1 MNMKIAINGFGRIGR
16 MVFRAAYEQG
26 FEGLDI
32 VAVNDLTDTKTLAHL
47 LKYDSIHGRFKGEVS
62 HDDEAIYINGKK
74 ILVLSEK
81 DPAQLPWK
89 KLGVEVVAEC
99 TGLFRKREDASK
111 HLQAGAR
118 KVLISAPAKDPDFN
132 IVLGVN
138 EHEYN
143 KKKHHIIS
151 NASCT
156 TNCLAPVVKVLN
168 DNFGVEKGYMT
179 TVHAFTAD
187 QNVQDAPHKKDLRR
201 ARAASENIV
210 PTTTGAAKAVTKV
223 IPELDGKLDG
233 MAMRVPVSDGSI
245 TDFVATLK
253 KETSPEEINE
263 LFKNV
268 AGHHLK
274 GILEYT
280 EDPIVSKDIVG
291 NKHSAIFDSDSTRVN
306 GNMVKIIAWYDN
318 EMGYSH
324 RMVDVLRKL

>member
-1 MNMKIAINGFGRIGR
+1 MKIAINGFGRIGR

-47 LKYDSIHGRFKGEVS
+47 LKYDSVHGRFKGDVS
-62 HDDEAIYINGKK
+62 HDDKAIYVNGKK
-74 ILVLSEK
+74 ISVLSEK
-81 DPAQLPWK
+81 DPINLPWK
-89 KLGVEVVAEC
+89 KMGVEVVAEC

-138 EHEYN
+138 EHEYDKN
-143 KKKHHIIS
+143 KHHIIS

-187 QNVQDAPHKKDLRR
+187 QRTHDAPHKKDLRR
-201 ARAASENIV
+201 ARAASENIS

-223 IPELDGKLDG
+223 IPELQGKLDG

-253 KETSPEEINE
+253 KEVSAEEINN
-263 LFKNV
+263 LFKDV
-268 AGHHLK
+268 AQYHLK
-274 GILEYT
+274 NVLEYT

-291 NKHSAIFDSDSTRVN
+291 NQHSAVFDGLSTKAN
-306 GNMVKIIAWYDN
+306 GNMVKVIAWYDN